1 MFLTAERKIYAPA
14 RQKIIKGIYYFFT
27 KCFHRPFQDK
37 DLESREGRVKDQL
50 ENIKEQLSTHV
61 TTPLQEP
68 EINHDQPDIHKTL
81 KLLTEK
87 SAHLQDIYSETL
99 RMVPEACKCSEN
111 LRNDFFDMACNGL
124 RTGHYDIV
132 HRVDGLESVQK
143 EMSEEEKGA
152 FKCLRGLQI
161 NRDREI
167 EKLDLLWNCLL
178 KAVRNSFTV
187 KPRKPCTHEKFQEC

>member
-1 MFLTAERKIYAPA
+1 
-14 RQKIIKGIYYFFT
+14 
-27 KCFHRPFQDK
+27 
-37 DLESREGRVKDQL
+37 
-50 ENIKEQLSTHV
+50 
-61 TTPLQEP
+61 
-68 EINHDQPDIHKTL
+68 
-81 KLLTEK
+81 
-87 SAHLQDIYSETL
+87 
-99 RMVPEACKCSEN
+99 
-111 LRNDFFDMACNGL
+111 MACNGL

-143 EMSEEEKGA
+143 EMSEEEKRA

-178 KAVRNSFTV
+178 KGVRNSFTV